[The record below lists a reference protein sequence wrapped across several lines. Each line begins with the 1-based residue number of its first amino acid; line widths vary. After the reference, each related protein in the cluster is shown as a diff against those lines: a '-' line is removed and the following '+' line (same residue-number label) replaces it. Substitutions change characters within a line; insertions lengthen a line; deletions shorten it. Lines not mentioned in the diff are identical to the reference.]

1 MHLVF
6 GRLTVAVMAIGALTV
21 SSLSPARAQPTD
33 AEFFKGKTVH
43 LIVGFSAGGGYDV
56 YARLVAPFIAKA
68 LGAGNVI
75 VENQPGAGGLTS
87 INRMIVQPTDGLNI
101 ILINGTGAAL
111 AQLTDAPGAR
121 FDLAELGQLGTV
133 SASPWMWL
141 AHPPHAVKTPADAI
155 TMKGRLAWGAGGPMD
170 GLSDGAAF
178 VCEALKLDCRI
189 VLGYPGSNEAAL
201 AVVKGEMDMIY
212 VSDTS
217 ANNYVKSGQIRPI
230 ATISRTKS
238 RFFPE
243 QPTIFEAMQLT
254 PDQEWLFD
262 FRSTLESLGRILA
275 APPKMPAARLAYM
288 QEAVKRALTDPELI
302 AEGERTQRYIGYLD
316 AAGTQKNVS
325 KIVRDLST
333 DQKQRVKQIVTKR
346 E

>member
-178 VCEALKLDCRI
+178 VCEAL
-189 VLGYPGSNEAAL
+189 
-201 AVVKGEMDMIY
+201 
-212 VSDTS
+212 
-217 ANNYVKSGQIRPI
+217 
-230 ATISRTKS
+230 
-238 RFFPE
+238 
-243 QPTIFEAMQLT
+243 
-254 PDQEWLFD
+254 
-262 FRSTLESLGRILA
+262 
-275 APPKMPAARLAYM
+275 
-288 QEAVKRALTDPELI
+288 
-302 AEGERTQRYIGYLD
+302 
-316 AAGTQKNVS
+316 
-325 KIVRDLST
+325 
-333 DQKQRVKQIVTKR
+333 
-346 E
+346 